1 MTLFRLCLRVK
12 AITSV
17 DPFTMT
23 PRQFAAALDEMM
35 MILRDHNPLFG
46 LIEAFAGA
54 SDGDGDSSGGGD
66 GEYSELHRIAPRL
79 PPSLRGISGAAS

>member
-23 PRQFAAALDEMM
+23 PRQFAAALDEMT
-35 MILRDHNPLFG
+35 MILRDTNPLFG
-46 LIEAFAGA
+46 LIEAFAGGA
-54 SDGDGDSSGGGD
+54 SDGDGDSSGGG
-66 GEYSELHRIAPRL
+66 GYSELHRITPRL
-79 PPSLRGISGAAS
+79 PPSLRGAGK